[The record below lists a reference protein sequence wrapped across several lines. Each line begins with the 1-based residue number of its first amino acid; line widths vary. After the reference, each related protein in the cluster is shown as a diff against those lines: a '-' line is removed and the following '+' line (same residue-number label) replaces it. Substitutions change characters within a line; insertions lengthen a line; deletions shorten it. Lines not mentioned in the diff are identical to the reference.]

1 MILLLIMKYRKYF
14 IVGRSTWLVLVVSFE
29 AISLGAVSFDDASL
43 EAISLEVVSLGGS
56 RLSDS

>member
-1 MILLLIMKYRKYF
+1 MKYRKYF
-14 IVGRSTWLVLVVSFE
+14 IAGRSTWLVLVVSFE